1 MTAATL
7 KSPAALARPAP
18 SHSAIRAR
26 RFLLAIV
33 KALQASRRERAAR
46 HLEDLA
52 SLQKAI
58 RWGDGEALHRSSSEY
73 ARQLRGAA
81 RSLRESD

>member
-33 KALQASRRERAAR
+33 KALQASRREHAAR

-52 SLQKAI
+52 SL
-58 RWGDGEALHRSSSEY
+58 HRSSSEY
-73 ARQLRGAA
+73 ASQLRAAA